1 MGSATFTNDT
11 SSGKFYVKVSSVL
24 VALYVI
30 IVYLQNPPWPL
41 WNVWFHLLFLCFIIV
56 TIFSFHRIV
65 KTKPVNELLLL
76 YTLLL
81 ILFFVFFQSIQ
92 DFRTSSIVSILIF
105 YQLFFLTENE
115 KFKIMD
121 KITTV
126 LAIIVAISLP
136 LWLLNQYVFELPFG
150 YEMKYGDWKG
160 KNQTLILDNYYF
172 FIQAQFPFNRFYSI
186 FDEPGTLGTLSA
198 FILFSNKYNLKDKR
212 LIIILSGAILTFS
225 FAFYI
230 LTLIGLILYFVRKPK
245 LLIISGVSILLLIF
259 LLYYTM
265 KDNPVFKA
273 QILSRF
279 ESFIPALESRTPGKM
294 NSFFKDYIV
303 SRDVILGKGTGYLE
317 KNPDL
322 IGNGYQFFLI
332 ENGILGLLLVIGMY
346 LFAQSRNKFLKYSY
360 LLLFLLSFI
369 QRPFLFTPFQII
381 IFYTGISSLNF
392 LPERTSPFR

>member
-1 MGSATFTNDT
+1 MGSATLTNDT
-11 SSGKFYVKVSSVL
+11 SSRKFYIKVSSVL
-24 VALYVI
+24 VALYVL

-41 WNVWFHLLFLCFIIV
+41 WNFWFPPLFLCFILSMI
-56 TIFSFHRIV
+56 ILYSRIV
-65 KTKPVNELLLL
+65 KTKPINEFLLL
-76 YTLLL
+76 YTSIL
-81 ILFFVFFQSIQ
+81 ILFFVIFQSIQ

-105 YQLFFLTENE
+105 YQLFFITEDE
-115 KFKIMD
+115 KVRIMD
-121 KITTV
+121 KITTI
-126 LAIIVAISLP
+126 LAVIIAISLP
-136 LWLLNQYVFELPFG
+136 LWLVNQYLYELPFG

-172 FIQAQFPFNRFYSI
+172 FIQAQFAFNRFYSI

-198 FILFSNKYNLKDKR
+198 FILFSNKYSLKDKR
-212 LIIILSGAILTFS
+212 LIIILAGAIFTFS

-230 LTLIGLILYFVRKPK
+230 LTLIGLILYFLRKPK
-245 LLIISGVSILLLIF
+245 LLIISGVSIFLLIIILF
-259 LLYYTM
+259 HLM
-265 KDNPVFKA
+265 KDNPIFNA

-303 SRDVILGKGTGYLE
+303 SPDAILGKGTGFLE

-322 IGNGYQFFLI
+322 HGNGYQFFLI
-332 ENGILGLLLVIGMY
+332 ENGIFGLLLVIGMY
-346 LFAQSRNKFLKYSY
+346 LFAHSRNKILKYSY

-381 IFYTGISSLNF
+381 IYFTGISSLNI
-392 LPERTSPFR
+392 LPERKSPFR